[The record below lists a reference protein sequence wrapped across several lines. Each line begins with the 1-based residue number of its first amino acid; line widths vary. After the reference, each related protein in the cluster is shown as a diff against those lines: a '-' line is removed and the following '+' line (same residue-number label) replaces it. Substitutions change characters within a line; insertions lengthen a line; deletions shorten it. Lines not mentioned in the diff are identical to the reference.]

1 MPGVWLKMAALPVF
15 FVAMCF
21 FRSQKWQRKER
32 HSQKAQ
38 GLETLWLLTSWDFE
52 GRIVR
57 KMGVVCEPVLRAFE
71 RRRLRMTQKKA
82 KGKIPGQGQ
91 PIDASTDLFW
101 RNNEN
106 FAEVFS

>member
-1 MPGVWLKMAALPVF
+1 
-15 FVAMCF
+15 
-21 FRSQKWQRKER
+21 
-32 HSQKAQ
+32 
-38 GLETLWLLTSWDFE
+38 
-52 GRIVR
+52 
-57 KMGVVCEPVLRAFE
+57 
-71 RRRLRMTQKKA
+71 MTQKKA